1 MYFAN
6 WRINLRP
13 NIIHVA
19 NAYCQHTLTET
30 AYVFT
35 FTHGKNDTSISFTQQ
50 EESQTKL
57 TNASMPMIVIMT
69 MYEKDF
75 IVIITLMIL
84 MMMHQRD
91 IRCEASLQIHHQS
104 TTTQNDYLINEMP
117 QERMDQLKIPKDQTL
132 VVRLPSNTLLKYNS
146 YKDVSILHFRMP
158 PDTRRAMFTFKA
170 IEESKSAFQRKCK
183 PRDVTLHLKASSY
196 PVISPENITFP
207 RNFLSADERFKI
219 YNLQFQ
225 SDEMQQRI
233 TVDGPQVGNWFAV
246 AFISWTDPNNDRI
259 EQQGLAASCDTLLL
273 AEMSVSRFHP
283 IIINN
288 GQVHNNT
295 LTSNSVVQNAN
306 VVNNVKY
313 SNNSTLS
320 DVDIKVTTS
329 TTKTKTTAETNTTVP
344 KTDSITE
351 TYMQTPSSNF
361 STQSPN
367 TASTLPLTS
376 ASTSTPKSYSKMNMN
391 NRNSSTET
399 TNNEIIYKFYVPR
412 NIGVATARISFAH
425 VCSHCPDVG
434 FHIQANAFPS
444 IGAEAEKSHES
455 NYIHS
460 TIIKPNQTGEIS
472 IEFYVQPMTWHYA
485 LLKFVSQRGFMANS
499 ILGQI
504 QPEDKQNEHVPLRN
518 SENLQRLKRHE
529 DDVVT
534 AAMTEGNETATWY
547 HLPFVMQID
556 FYEPSDQDTKSESN
570 ENANKHDEMKNEGT
584 SENNVNETSVNNTHS
599 TSERNIWEPKP
610 FRDMEF
616 YPLLRQTYREFFM
629 YDYDLV
635 PDENGTVPSVLNL
648 TAGMPAGFAFD
659 VGEVYDIGG
668 TLSFAVSMKHGLKAS
683 NPEAVKAM
691 PSIPSTSERSGILAE
706 KLIGSPNMDSN
717 NDGEQDKG
725 KSNGKN
731 LPRSNQTIIVCMH
744 LGEPGEPTWPDK
756 CRYGRRLLPAS
767 SIVNNTDS
775 NTSTGLIHVPFP
787 ESGRW
792 YVTMGL
798 YCHGAETTSRATIID
813 SVKDFVKKFTHML
826 EYMRHPCACASK
838 LPRYRECV
846 NDPNCFAAMNE
857 TETLK
862 IKECLMD
869 SKCTSNHLEMTQKFE
884 IHHKFATEQHFAI
897 DNCSTSVVFT
907 ISSSPCVAGRCGRY
921 GRCYHYMSG
930 GFVFSTCVCMKG
942 YRGWDCT
949 EDSQVPSSI
958 SILMASLLLTL
969 SNLLFF
975 PSIYIAGRRQF
986 YTEAVIYFFAMFFS
1000 IFYHAC
1006 DSGEDEYSFC
1016 LVKIGVLQFCDFYCG
1031 LLAIWV
1037 TLVAMS
1043 HVRQQFVSLLHM
1055 LGAILL
1061 AFGTELNK
1069 QSLWVFLA
1077 PALTGICLISAS
1089 WGMRCY
1095 KSRKWFPA
1103 RRYLIVYMPLGT
1115 VLVMVGL
1122 VCYAFLQTKQ
1132 NYHIV
1137 HSVWHMVM
1145 ALSILCLLPSRKS
1158 FIPKC

>member
-1 MYFAN
+1 
-6 WRINLRP
+6 
-13 NIIHVA
+13 
-19 NAYCQHTLTET
+19 
-30 AYVFT
+30 
-35 FTHGKNDTSISFTQQ
+35 
-50 EESQTKL
+50 
-57 TNASMPMIVIMT
+57 
-69 MYEKDF
+69 
-75 IVIITLMIL
+75 
-84 MMMHQRD
+84 
-91 IRCEASLQIHHQS
+91 
-104 TTTQNDYLINEMP
+104 
-117 QERMDQLKIPKDQTL
+117 
-132 VVRLPSNTLLKYNS
+132 
-146 YKDVSILHFRMP
+146 
-158 PDTRRAMFTFKA
+158 
-170 IEESKSAFQRKCK
+170 
-183 PRDVTLHLKASSY
+183 
-196 PVISPENITFP
+196 
-207 RNFLSADERFKI
+207 
-219 YNLQFQ
+219 
-225 SDEMQQRI
+225 
-233 TVDGPQVGNWFAV
+233 
-246 AFISWTDPNNDRI
+246 
-259 EQQGLAASCDTLLL
+259 
-273 AEMSVSRFHP
+273 
-283 IIINN
+283 
-288 GQVHNNT
+288 
-295 LTSNSVVQNAN
+295 
-306 VVNNVKY
+306 
-313 SNNSTLS
+313 
-320 DVDIKVTTS
+320 
-329 TTKTKTTAETNTTVP
+329 
-344 KTDSITE
+344 
-351 TYMQTPSSNF
+351 
-361 STQSPN
+361 
-367 TASTLPLTS
+367 
-376 ASTSTPKSYSKMNMN
+376 
-391 NRNSSTET
+391 
-399 TNNEIIYKFYVPR
+399 
-412 NIGVATARISFAH
+412 
-425 VCSHCPDVG
+425 
-434 FHIQANAFPS
+434 
-444 IGAEAEKSHES
+444 
-455 NYIHS
+455 
-460 TIIKPNQTGEIS
+460 
-472 IEFYVQPMTWHYA
+472 
-485 LLKFVSQRGFMANS
+485 
-499 ILGQI
+499 
-504 QPEDKQNEHVPLRN
+504 
-518 SENLQRLKRHE
+518 
-529 DDVVT
+529 
-534 AAMTEGNETATWY
+534 
-547 HLPFVMQID
+547 
-556 FYEPSDQDTKSESN
+556 
-570 ENANKHDEMKNEGT
+570 
-584 SENNVNETSVNNTHS
+584 
-599 TSERNIWEPKP
+599 
-610 FRDMEF
+610 
-616 YPLLRQTYREFFM
+616 M

-635 PDENGTVPSVLNL
+635 PDENGTVPAVLNL

-668 TLSFAVSMKHGLKAS
+668 TLSFAVSMKHGNKAS
-683 NPEAVKAM
+683 NTEAVKAM

-706 KLIGSPNMDSN
+706 KLIGSPNVGTN
-717 NDGEQDKG
+717 NDSDGENGKG
-725 KSNGKN
+725 KSNSKN
-731 LPRSNQTIIVCMH
+731 LPRSNQTIIVCMN

-787 ESGRW
+787 ESGQW

-798 YCHGAETTSRATIID
+798 YCHGAETASRATIID
-813 SVKDFVKKFTHML
+813 SVKEFVKKFAHML
-826 EYMRHPCACASK
+826 DYMPQPCACASK
-838 LPRYRECV
+838 LPRYRHCV
-846 NDPNCFAAMNE
+846 NDPNCLGAMNE

-869 SKCTSNHLEMTQKFE
+869 SKCTSNHLEMTQKFDV
-884 IHHKFATEQHFAI
+884 HHKFATEQHFAL

-975 PSIYIAGRRQF
+975 PSIYVAGRRQF

-1103 RRYLIVYMPLGT
+1103 RRYLTVYMPLGT

>member
-1 MYFAN
+1 
-6 WRINLRP
+6 
-13 NIIHVA
+13 
-19 NAYCQHTLTET
+19 
-30 AYVFT
+30 
-35 FTHGKNDTSISFTQQ
+35 
-50 EESQTKL
+50 
-57 TNASMPMIVIMT
+57 MPMIVNIMS
-69 MYEKDF
+69 MHEKDF
-75 IVIITLMIL
+75 IVIITLLIL

-91 IRCEASLQIHHQS
+91 IRCEASLQIQHQS
-104 TTTQNDYLINEMP
+104 TTQNDYLINEMP

-170 IEESKSAFQRKCK
+170 IEESKSAFQRKCR

-219 YNLQFQ
+219 YHLQFQ

-233 TVDGPQVGNWFAV
+233 TVAGPQVGNWFAV

-295 LTSNSVVQNAN
+295 LTSNSVEQTANA
-306 VVNNVKY
+306 VNIVKN

-320 DVDIKVTTS
+320 DVDIKVTSS
-329 TTKTKTTAETNTTVP
+329 TTRTTAKTNTTVP
-344 KTDSITE
+344 ITE
-351 TYMQTPSSNF
+351 THMQTPSSIF
-361 STQSPN
+361 FTQSPN
-367 TASTLPLTS
+367 TASTLSLTS
-376 ASTSTPKSYSKMNMN
+376 ASTSTSKSYSKMNTN
-391 NRNSSTET
+391 NRSSSTAT

-412 NIGVATARISFAH
+412 NIGVATARISFAY

-434 FHIQANAFPS
+434 FHIQANAYPS
-444 IGAEAEKSHES
+444 IRAEADKSHES

-504 QPEDKQNEHVPLRN
+504 QPVDKQNEPVRLRN
-518 SENLQRLKRHE
+518 SENLQRLKRH
-529 DDVVT
+529 DDDVT
-534 AAMTEGNETATWY
+534 AAMTEGNETTT
-547 HLPFVMQID
+547 LPFVMQID
-556 FYEPSDQDTKSESN
+556 YYEPSEQDTKSESKA
-570 ENANKHDEMKNEGT
+570 NAKKYDEMKNEGT
-584 SENNVNETSVNNTHS
+584 SKNNETETSDNNTQS
-599 TSERNIWEPKP
+599 TSDKKNWEPKP
-610 FRDMEF
+610 FRDIEF

-635 PDENGTVPSVLNL
+635 PDENGTVPSLLNL

-717 NDGEQDKG
+717 NDGEQDKW
-725 KSNGKN
+725 KSNSKN

-798 YCHGAETTSRATIID
+798 YCHGAETASRATIID

-838 LPRYRECV
+838 LTLYRECV
-846 NDPNCFAAMNE
+846 NDPNCLAAMNE

-884 IHHKFATEQHFAI
+884 IHHKFATEQHFAL